1 MRPKRPKVGQPC
13 DHEQCQVHF
22 NDSHWELLDVPHD
35 FVVAGN
41 FSPHADKSHGYLPYK
56 VGWYRKRLCLNVE
69 EMQGW
74 LEFEGVMV
82 RSQVW
87 LNGEFL
93 GDHFSGYTP
102 RLLDISQVT
111 LKSGCENLL
120 AVRADATSPDGWW
133 YDGGGIYRHV
143 WLTSVAPVHIAPF
156 GLYTPAVV
164 VGKIDR
170 TEGLEYADAEV
181 RPTVELVNQHNTSRN
196 VHVECSISDGG
207 KFVTSKD
214 FDTSLAAGASLDLA
228 LPHMPLPGA
237 KLWSPRNPALYVM
250 TVRIWGSDH
259 SPGALPD
266 DEVRVTFGVRQL
278 SWSADTG
285 FSINGV
291 ATKILGTANHQDVA
305 VLGVAVPDHLQAYR
319 LEMLQKV
326 GANAWRTAH
335 NPPSV
340 ALLDAA
346 DRLGVMVWDENH
358 RNGQDSE
365 MEVMV
370 RRDRNHPSII
380 IWSVCNE
387 NLCHSD
393 HVVDDARRLQ
403 DLAHRLDPLMGRL
416 VSANYN
422 EFNGNKTPMDLMGFD
437 YGPEMYDRWH
447 AEAPWKPSIS
457 SETSSAYSDRGLV
470 QNDPKT
476 GHVRD
481 YDTEHPSW
489 GQTAQVAWQAILRR
503 PFVAGGFTWTGWDY
517 RGEPTPYAW
526 PDVSSHFGILD
537 MAGFWQLGLEGSH
550 R

>member
-1 MRPKRPKVGQPC
+1 MLRAVLLPTFCWAALARGRQVWSLDEAWRFALEESRPRSCAGGTFPRSLPGRCPHLAKQGRPEDGGPGSAAACRAACCEDVSCNAWQWCGPNATCEAPNSCWKGLVDLANCSTAGQWQGEGDPSMRPKRPKVGQPC

-170 TEGLEYADAEV
+170 TEGLEHADAEV

-196 VHVECSISDGG
+196 VRVECSISDGG

-237 KLWSPRNPALYVM
+237 
-250 TVRIWGSDH
+250 
-259 SPGALPD
+259 
-266 DEVRVTFGVRQL
+266 
-278 SWSADTG
+278 
-285 FSINGV
+285 
-291 ATKILGTANHQDVA
+291 
-305 VLGVAVPDHLQAYR
+305 
-319 LEMLQKV
+319 
-326 GANAWRTAH
+326 
-335 NPPSV
+335 
-340 ALLDAA
+340 
-346 DRLGVMVWDENH
+346 
-358 RNGQDSE
+358 
-365 MEVMV
+365 
-370 RRDRNHPSII
+370 
-380 IWSVCNE
+380 
-387 NLCHSD
+387 
-393 HVVDDARRLQ
+393 
-403 DLAHRLDPLMGRL
+403 LAI
-416 VSANYN
+416 
-422 EFNGNKTPMDLMGFD
+422 E
-437 YGPEMYDRWH
+437 GP
-447 AEAPWKPSIS
+447 I
-457 SETSSAYSDRGLV
+457 
-470 QNDPKT
+470 
-476 GHVRD
+476 
-481 YDTEHPSW
+481 
-489 GQTAQVAWQAILRR
+489 
-503 PFVAGGFTWTGWDY
+503 
-517 RGEPTPYAW
+517 
-526 PDVSSHFGILD
+526 
-537 MAGFWQLGLEGSH
+537 
-550 R
+550 